1 MNKRKLGRT
10 NVHVSELCFNAAK
23 LGWAADEEGSLSLLD
38 AYREA
43 GGGFV
48 QSLGRCWSN
57 DPGDAADARSEEIV
71 GRWLKTRSV
80 AREQVVIATRFPLR
94 RPTAGGSISFVNVIR
109 ECCEASLRRLRSGHI
124 DLAVIEWDEG
134 LAPVGDVLEAIDMLF
149 RAGLVRYAVASGFPS
164 WRIVDSLHRSSLR
177 NQCRFE
183 AVQADFS
190 LLKRSRDETETL
202 ALCREHR
209 LGFMARSPL
218 AGGYLA
224 QASLLDGAERDAGD
238 HWLTERFGSS
248 MAERLRSIVA
258 EIAERHSVSPAQVAL
273 AWVLRH
279 PEVASVL
286 IAPTNRNELQDLVQA
301 RDCALTESDLA
312 ALAHVPASVDDTLQL
327 RHA

>member
-10 NVHVSELCFNAAK
+10 NLHVSELCFNAAK
-23 LGWAADEEGSLSLLD
+23 LGWAGDEAGSLSLLD
-38 AYREA
+38 AYREE

-57 DPGDAADARSEEIV
+57 DVGDAADARSEEIV
-71 GRWLKTRSV
+71 GRWLKSREI
-80 AREQVVIATRFPLR
+80 ARERVVIATRLPLR
-94 RPTAGGSISFVNVIR
+94 RPAAGGSSSFVNVIR

-124 DLAVIEWDEG
+124 DLAVIEWDEC
-134 LAPVGDVLEAIDMLF
+134 LVPVGDVLEAIDMLF

-164 WRIVDSLHRSSLR
+164 WRVVDSVHRSSLR

-190 LLKRSRDETETL
+190 LLKRGREESETL

-209 LGFMARSPL
+209 LGFIGRSPL
-218 AGGYLA
+218 AGGYLG
-224 QASLLDGAERDAGD
+224 QTSLGGGAEREAGD
-238 HWLTERFGSS
+238 HWLAERFGSS
-248 MAERLRSIVA
+248 VAERVRLVAA
-258 EIAERHSVSPAQVAL
+258 EIAERHAVTPAQVAL

-286 IAPTNRNELQDLVQA
+286 IAPTSRSELQDLVQA
-301 RDCALTESDLA
+301 RACALTESDLA
-312 ALAHVPASVDDTLQL
+312 TLAKASVWDDDTMLL

>member
-10 NVHVSELCFNAAK
+10 HLHLSELCFNAAK

-38 AYREA
+38 AYRDA
-43 GGGFV
+43 GGGGV

-57 DPGDAADARSEEIV
+57 DAGDAADARSEEIV
-71 GRWLKTRSV
+71 GRWLKSRSIV
-80 AREQVVIATRFPLR
+80 RDQVVIATRLPLR
-94 RPTAGGSISFVNVIR
+94 RPAAGGSISFVNVIR

-124 DLAVIEWDEG
+124 DLAVIEWDEC
-134 LAPVGDVLEAIDMLF
+134 LVPVGDVLEAVDMLV

-164 WRIVDSLHRSSLR
+164 WRVVDSLHRSSLR

-190 LLKRSRDETETL
+190 LLKRGRDESETL

-209 LGFMARSPL
+209 LGFMASSPL

-224 QASLLDGAERDAGD
+224 RTALLGSAERDRD
-238 HWLTERFGSS
+238 EHWLSERFGSS
-248 MAERLRSIVA
+248 LAERIRALMV
-258 EIAERHSVSPAQVAL
+258 EIAERHSVTQAQVAL

-279 PEVASVL
+279 PDVASVL
-286 IAPTNRNELQDLVQA
+286 IAPTSRSELQDLVRAQ
-301 RDCALTESDLA
+301 DCALTESDIA
-312 ALAHVPASVDDTLQL
+312 ALANVAVSEDDTLQL

>member
-10 NVHVSELCFNAAK
+10 NLHVSELCFNAAK
-23 LGWAADEEGSLSLLD
+23 LGWAADEEGSMSLLD

-43 GGGFV
+43 GGGCV

-57 DPGDAADARSEEIV
+57 DIGDAADARSEEIV
-71 GRWLKTRSV
+71 GRWLKSR
-80 AREQVVIATRFPLR
+80 AMPRDQVVIATRLPLR
-94 RPTAGGSISFVNVIR
+94 RPTAGGSISFVNMIR
-109 ECCEASLRRLRSGHI
+109 ESCEASLRRLRSGHI
-124 DLAVIEWDEG
+124 DLAVIEWDEC
-134 LAPVGDVLEAIDMLF
+134 LIPVGDVLEAIDMLF

-190 LLKRSRDETETL
+190 LLKRTREETETL

-209 LGFMARSPL
+209 LGFIASSPL
-218 AGGYLA
+218 AGGYLGKTT
-224 QASLLDGAERDAGD
+224 LLGGAESDRGD
-238 HWLTERFGSS
+238 HWLSERFGNSV
-248 MAERLRSIVA
+248 AERVRATVA
-258 EIAERHSVSPAQVAL
+258 EIAERQSASQAQVAL
-273 AWVLRH
+273 AWVLRY

-286 IAPTNRNELQDLVQA
+286 IAPTSQSELHDLVEA
-301 RDCALTESDLA
+301 RNCVLTEADLA
-312 ALAHVPASVDDTLQL
+312 SLANVSIAEDDTLQL